1 MIIVGKNWGWNIL
14 QSYLFQMSKFCTV
27 DWSVSGFWNKQ
38 TAPKVRATYLLLLLL
53 QQPISKLDTHA
64 LSLTPWVLDYIE
76 FFRFQTEN
84 YCYCSYYL
92 CNELSVTSKSPSV
105 FGDKIFLIV
114 IFIAFG
120 INWFRFYLE
129 ISTWSIQDI
138 HDTWQYNL
146 V

>member
-1 MIIVGKNWGWNIL
+1 MALTSNFFV
-14 QSYLFQMSKFCTV
+14 TV
-27 DWSVSGFWNKQ
+27 YISHPVFTTS
-38 TAPKVRATYLLLLLL
+38 AASYLLLLLL
-53 QQPISKLDTHA
+53 RQPISKLDTHA

-92 CNELSVTSKSPSV
+92 CNELSVTSKSPSI

-120 INWFRFYLE
+120 IN
-129 ISTWSIQDI
+129 
-138 HDTWQYNL
+138 
-146 V
+146 